1 MRTSR
6 ERKVRPAANSTKLTG
21 APVPQALLLVPPP
34 CSRGAPRAGARA
46 LTRPARGG
54 TRRARGPP
62 CAAQGSCPTLRA
74 QPPAPRTPGRLPR
87 ARPAACPA
95 HARLLACAAASYEHR
110 AMTRPTRAVFVAHA
124 FPRSEQDITGHFLLG
139 LATALAGEGVEVEVV
154 APSAPELA
162 ARERLAGIAVR
173 RYRYAPRRAETL
185 AYAGTMH
192 TLAASPGGAL
202 ALAGLVGAGALAVRR
217 AGRSADLVHAH
228 WWFPGGL
235 QALASWRRPLVTT
248 LHGTDV
254 RLARSRPAARA
265 ACARVLRASAV
276 VTAVSTWL
284 AETAAGFAPDLAGR
298 IRVAPMP
305 VDDTVFAPGD
315 QARTELL
322 FVGRL
327 DEQKDLDTALRALA
341 RMDGP
346 AAGRRLRVVGS
357 GPAEARLRR
366 LAADLGV
373 AGRVAWE
380 AHLPQRELADRY
392 RRAAALLVP
401 GRDEG
406 LGLVAVEGQLAGAPV
421 VAAASGGRLDVVR
434 DGETGWTF
442 PPGDA
447 AALARAV
454 EGVLADPQAA
464 AGLAASARQAA
475 AARFGRQATARAYA
489 ALYAEALASR
499 GG

>member
-1 MRTSR
+1 M
-6 ERKVRPAANSTKLTG
+6 TG
-21 APVPQALLLVPPP
+21 
-34 CSRGAPRAGARA
+34 
-46 LTRPARGG
+46 
-54 TRRARGPP
+54 
-62 CAAQGSCPTLRA
+62 
-74 QPPAPRTPGRLPR
+74 
-87 ARPAACPA
+87 
-95 HARLLACAAASYEHR
+95 
-110 AMTRPTRAVFVAHA
+110 PTRAVFVAHA
-124 FPRSEQDITGHFLLG
+124 FPRSEQDMAGHFLLG
-139 LATALAGEGVEVEVV
+139 LATALAEDGVEVQAV
-154 APSAPELA
+154 APSGPGLA

-192 TLAASPGGAL
+192 TRAASPGGAL

-217 AGRSADLVHAH
+217 AGGAADLVHAH

-235 QALASWRRPLVTT
+235 QALASRRRPLVTT

-284 AETAAGFAPDLAGR
+284 ADTAAGFAPDVADR

-305 VDDTVFAPGD
+305 VDDTMFTPGD

-346 AAGRRLRVVGS
+346 AAGRSLRVVGS
-357 GPAEARLRR
+357 GPAQARLRR

-373 AGRVAWE
+373 AARVTWE

-392 RRAAALLVP
+392 RRAAALIVP

-421 VAAASGGRLDVVR
+421 IAAASGGLLDVVR
-434 DGETGWTF
+434 DGQTGRTF
-442 PPGDA
+442 PPGDPT
-447 AALARAV
+447 ALARAL
-454 EGVLADPQAA
+454 EGVLADPLAA
-464 AGLAASARQAA
+464 AGLAVAARRAA
-475 AARFGRQATARAYA
+475 VARFGRQAAARTYA
-489 ALYAEALASR
+489 ALYAEALITRAP
-499 GG
+499 

>member
-1 MRTSR
+1 
-6 ERKVRPAANSTKLTG
+6 
-21 APVPQALLLVPPP
+21 
-34 CSRGAPRAGARA
+34 
-46 LTRPARGG
+46 
-54 TRRARGPP
+54 
-62 CAAQGSCPTLRA
+62 
-74 QPPAPRTPGRLPR
+74 
-87 ARPAACPA
+87 
-95 HARLLACAAASYEHR
+95 
-110 AMTRPTRAVFVAHA
+110 MTRPTRAVFVAHA
-124 FPRSEQDITGHFLLG
+124 FPRSEQDMTGHFLLG
-139 LATALAGEGVEVEVV
+139 LATALAGEGVQVEAV
-154 APSAPELA
+154 APSAPGLA

-192 TLAASPGGAL
+192 TRAASAGGGL
-202 ALAGLVGAGALAVRR
+202 ALAGLVGAGTLAVRR
-217 AGRSADLVHAH
+217 AGGAADLVHAH

-235 QALASWRRPLVTT
+235 QALASRRRPLVTT

-284 AETAAGFAPDLAGR
+284 ADTAAGFAPDLAGR
-298 IRVAPMP
+298 IRVVPMP
-305 VDDTVFAPGD
+305 VDDTLFTPGD
-315 QARTELL
+315 HPRTELL

-327 DEQKDLDTALRALA
+327 DAQKDLDTALHALA
-341 RMDGP
+341 RMEGS
-346 AAGRRLRVVGS
+346 AARRPLRVVGS
-357 GPAEARLRR
+357 GPAEGRLRR

-373 AGRVAWE
+373 AGQVVWE

-421 VAAASGGRLDVVR
+421 VAAASGGLLDVVR
-434 DGETGWTF
+434 DGQTGRTF

-447 AALARAV
+447 PALARAV
-454 EGVLADPQAA
+454 EGVLADPATA
-464 AGLAASARQAA
+464 AGLATAARRSA

-489 ALYAEALASR
+489 ALYAEALASSSP
-499 GG
+499 